1 MKVSKQSSVNI
12 SSETKSQFESI
23 LSAHLPESK
32 LVDQFQRHKRKL
44 RISLTDRCNFKCS
57 YCMPDHPSWLAKQ
70 DILSFEELYR
80 FCEVMIKLGIT
91 QIRLTGGEP
100 LMRKGLVNF
109 IYTLNTL
116 RPSGLQRVSMTT
128 NAYYLEKYAV
138 ELKQAG
144 LDDLN
149 ISLDSI
155 DPDTFFKM
163 TQKPLT
169 PVLKGIEA
177 AKAANIP
184 IKLNCVL
191 VYGENHQEILS
202 LTEWAYQNDFE
213 LRFIEYMPMLRLIQW
228 HIFNKS

>member
-1 MKVSKQSSVNI
+1 
-12 SSETKSQFESI
+12 
-23 LSAHLPESK
+23 
-32 LVDQFQRHKRKL
+32 
-44 RISLTDRCNFKCS
+44 
-57 YCMPDHPSWLAKQ
+57 
-70 DILSFEELYR
+70 
-80 FCEVMIKLGIT
+80 
-91 QIRLTGGEP
+91 
-100 LMRKGLVNF
+100 
-109 IYTLNTL
+109 
-116 RPSGLQRVSMTT
+116 MTT

-163 TQKPLT
+163 TQKTLT
-169 PVLKGIEA
+169 SVLRGIEA
-177 AKAANIP
+177 AKAENIP

-213 LRFIEYMPMLRLIQW
+213 LRFIEYMPLDQPEHWKREKVVVEDDIINILSPHFRIDKLERNNDPATIYTLNQRFKLGIISTISKPFCQSCDRLRLTATGELFTCLFANTGISVRHLLAKAQGKQLIATILDTVW
-228 HIFNKS
+228 QKKAGYIAYQAAPIRKISMHSIGG